1 MPPQPK
7 PDKKLRQKQTFLRA
21 PHELS
26 RRLFVPGQ
34 GRALELL
41 GVPRYLPT
49 RVNGWNEVDPAGF
62 LELHKRVLEGIST
75 GNLNITN
82 DAGPDPQVA
91 LSVDVTAGTRPL
103 RCLILYFDR
112 PPTAGT
118 ENPLGK
124 EFADLSAKGDDNE
137 RDPDC
142 EDFTAPSSSAAAAAG
157 RAPPL

>member
-62 LELHKRVLEGIST
+62 LELHKRVLEGIRT

-91 LSVDVTAGTRPL
+91 LSVDVKAGNRPL
-103 RCLILYFDR
+103 RCLLLYFDR
-112 PPTAGT
+112 PPTAEV
-118 ENPLGK
+118 ENTLGK
-124 EFADLSAKGDDNE
+124 DFADLSAKSCGDENE
-137 RDPDC
+137 TDPDC
-142 EDFTAPSSSAAAAAG
+142 EDLTSSSSAAAAG
-157 RAPPL
+157 RPPPE